1 MMDRTGS
8 GHITLET
15 FLDHFQV
22 QAYPDVAN
30 GTKTEWK
37 ALREI
42 EDFFVYCAHGVT
54 TSLSPPP
61 SLASLSLSL
70 SLSLPQNGESMA
82 AVIDAETF
90 EMFFKNLSPFF
101 DTDEE
106 FFLIIRQMTGLSDK
120 KPSIQVKLARGK
132 SGQTHVSASLG
143 LPG

>member
-54 TSLSPPP
+54 DLTLSPPP
-61 SLASLSLSL
+61 SLTRLSLSP
-70 SLSLPQNGESMA
+70 SL
-82 AVIDAETF
+82 
-90 EMFFKNLSPFF
+90 
-101 DTDEE
+101 
-106 FFLIIRQMTGLSDK
+106 RTGR
-120 KPSIQVKLARGK
+120 AWRR
-132 SGQTHVSASLG
+132 
-143 LPG
+143 